1 MNEIRKF
8 EPTGGRDPLLVL
20 AEEIRELRREQQI
33 LLNQAE
39 KASDRLKLVS
49 RAALAGCL
57 LLSLELIVDI
67 LTTVL
72 RATP

>member
-33 LLNQAE
+33 LLDHAG
-39 KASDRLKLVS
+39 KASDRLRLVS

>member
-1 MNEIRKF
+1 MHEIRKF
-8 EPTGGRDPLLVL
+8 EPTGGRDPLLLL
-20 AEEIRELRREQQI
+20 AEQIRELRREQRM
-33 LLNQAE
+33 LLDQAG

-49 RAALAGCL
+49 RAALAGCI

>member
-33 LLNQAE
+33 LLDQAE
-39 KASDRLKLVS
+39 KASDRLRLVS

>member
-33 LLNQAE
+33 LLDQAE
-39 KASDRLKLVS
+39 KASDRLRLVS

-67 LTTVL
+67 LATVL

>member
-33 LLNQAE
+33 LLDQAE
-39 KASDRLKLVS
+39 KASDRLGLVS

>member
-1 MNEIRKF
+1 MKF
-8 EPTGGRDPLLVL
+8 ENLSRRG
-20 AEEIRELRREQQI
+20 EEIPSYCLPRKSESYDASSECCWT
-33 LLNQAE
+33 NQAG

-49 RAALAGCL
+49 RAALPGCI

>member
-8 EPTGGRDPLLVL
+8 EPTGGRDPLLLL
-20 AEEIRELRREQQI
+20 AEEVRELRREQQM
-33 LLNQAE
+33 LLDQAR
-39 KASDRLKLVS
+39 KASERLKLVS
-49 RAALAGCL
+49 RAALAGCI

-67 LTTVL
+67 LTSVL